1 MLGKLVAKVNT
12 IDTSGF
18 VLKDK
23 YNIDKSYLEKKIPD
37 TSGLVKKIFFFFYLG
52 FLSRTF
58 TIHGTAGE
66 GGGYLFNS
74 SLPLPPASQTL
85 RH

>member
-37 TSGLVKKIFFFFYLG
+37 TSGLVKNFFFFSIWV
-52 FLSRTF
+52 FFHEHS
-58 TIHGTAGE
+58 
-66 GGGYLFNS
+66 
-74 SLPLPPASQTL
+74 
-85 RH
+85 